1 MIFEEG
7 IFGDDTFEGSSGLR
21 FYQLCAILESAPQ
34 LVSYQADS
42 LVWKKNRIPYRMSA
56 WILPRPF
63 YRMSAILVLDANDPR
78 LSESLINAMLWSY
91 ANEAEKVSQAIQLI
105 GTRLRLEFA
114 SSADL
119 DDYWGEMLKLRR
131 RIGESNDHYRLRLMT
146 HISILN
152 SCGTKPAC
160 ETILDKILG
169 LPGSSRIETY
179 WPAEVRVCWTN
190 PDAIKLA
197 EQRYPVIEE
206 ALDRMIVAGV
216 TWSTSF
222 PYKDYLMSC
231 GVEGPVEAGYQM
243 DAAVQRY
250 KGWLYRMDTQF
261 WDAGS
266 ANMDADALVA
276 KTFIKTYRAGAGL
289 EAYLTL
295 NYAFRAIISHKK
307 PKSYDMATGFR
318 KNIYLGY
325 EEDLIIEQLKP
336 KTLRLNA
343 ALQTSFKR
351 FYQMVTAIFPLPVN
365 YQMSAILVEET

>member
-21 FYQLCAILESAPQ
+21 FYQLSAILESAPQ
-34 LVSYQADS
+34 FASYQADS
-42 LVWKKNRIPYRMSA
+42 LVWKKNRVPYRMSA

-63 YRMSAILVLDANDPR
+63 YQMSAVLVLDANDPR

-91 ANEAEKVSQAIQLI
+91 ANESEKVSQAIQLM

-114 SSADL
+114 SPADL
-119 DDYWGEMLKLRR
+119 DNYWGEMLKLRR
-131 RIGESNDHYRLRLMT
+131 KIGESNDHYRLRLII

-160 ETILDKILG
+160 ETILNKIVG
-169 LPGSSRIETY
+169 LQGASRIESY

-190 PDAIKLA
+190 PEAIKLA

-206 ALDRMIVAGV
+206 ALDRMIAAGV

-231 GVEGPVEAGYQM
+231 GLEGPVEAGYQM
-243 DAAVQRY
+243 DAALQQYR
-250 KGWLYRMDTQF
+250 GWLYRMDTQF

-266 ANMDADALVA
+266 MEMDADALIEKSFSA
-276 KTFIKTYRAGAGL
+276 FYKEGACL
-289 EAYLTL
+289 EANPLVTYSLQ
-295 NYAFRAIISHKK
+295 AIISKRK
-307 PKSYDMATGFR
+307 PTSYDMAAGFR
-318 KNIYLGY
+318 KNLYSSY
-325 EEDLIIEQLKP
+325 QEDLILEQLKP

-351 FYQMVTAIFPLPVN
+351 FYQMVTAIYPLPVN
-365 YQMSAILVEET
+365 YQMSAILEEET